1 MFFNYSYKFIIL
13 IVFFSLSLY
22 AQSKKEKEV
31 LNFINARY
39 NGNIDSV
46 EIFLHKEFTY
56 FHSPYIGLGMTT
68 EKGPESIF
76 VKKVSPFIKATI
88 KPKVN
93 DVIVEVNNIKVEMNK
108 NYDIIKSN
116 INGALGDSIEFL
128 FSRNDTTFNSKI
140 FLTKQQFKQ
149 NSTSF
154 LTDIKLYAD
163 RWYEYDFDLKDI
175 LSKKNKFVVHY
186 EWEGSLFE
194 GGQIYSFKAIEII
207 KTSSRNNKIVSIEA
221 VWTEKQFIDQ
231 FK

>member
-1 MFFNYSYKFIIL
+1 MIFKYSYKLIIT
-13 IVFFSLSLY
+13 VTFFSLSLY
-22 AQSKKEKEV
+22 AQNKKEREV
-31 LNFINARY
+31 LNFIHARY

-46 EIFLHKEFTY
+46 KMFLHKEFTY
-56 FHSPYIGLGMTT
+56 FHSPYIGMGMTT
-68 EKGPESIF
+68 EEGPEGIF
-76 VKKVSPFIKATI
+76 VDKVSPFIKATI

-93 DVIVEVNNIKVEMNK
+93 DIIVEVNNIKVEMNK
-108 NYDIIKSN
+108 NYDIIKRN

-140 FLTKQQFKQ
+140 FLTEQQFKQ
-149 NSTSF
+149 NSISF

-175 LSKKNKFVVHY
+175 ISKKNKFVVHY
-186 EWEGSLFE
+186 EWEGSLIE
-194 GGQIYSFKAIEII
+194 GGQNYSFKAIEII

-231 FK
+231 FR

>member
-1 MFFNYSYKFIIL
+1 MFFKYSYKLIIT
-13 IVFFSLSLY
+13 VTFFSLSLY
-22 AQSKKEKEV
+22 AQNKKEREV
-31 LNFINARY
+31 LNFIHARY

-46 EIFLHKEFTY
+46 KMFLHEEFTY
-56 FHSPYIGLGMTT
+56 FHSPYIGMGMTT
-68 EKGPESIF
+68 EERPEGIF
-76 VKKVSPFIKATI
+76 VDKVSPFIKATI

-93 DVIVEVNNIKVEMNK
+93 DIIVEVNNIKVEMNK
-108 NYDIIKSN
+108 NYDIIKRN

-128 FSRNDTTFNSKI
+128 FLRNDTTFNSKI
-140 FLTKQQFKQ
+140 FLTEQQFKQ
-149 NSTSF
+149 NSISF

-175 LSKKNKFVVHY
+175 ISKKNKFVVHY
-186 EWEGSLFE
+186 EWEGSLME

-231 FK
+231 FR

>member
-1 MFFNYSYKFIIL
+1 MFFKYSYKLIIT
-13 IVFFSLSLY
+13 VTFFSLSLY
-22 AQSKKEKEV
+22 AQNKKEREV
-31 LNFINARY
+31 LNFIHARY

-46 EIFLHKEFTY
+46 KMFLHEEFTY
-56 FHSPYIGLGMTT
+56 FHSPYIGMGMTT
-68 EKGPESIF
+68 EEGPEGIF
-76 VKKVSPFIKATI
+76 VDKVSPFIKATI

-93 DVIVEVNNIKVEMNK
+93 DIIVEVNNIKVEMNK
-108 NYDIIKSN
+108 NYDIIKRN

-128 FSRNDTTFNSKI
+128 FLRNDTTFNSKI
-140 FLTKQQFKQ
+140 FLTEQQFKQ
-149 NSTSF
+149 NSISF

-175 LSKKNKFVVHY
+175 ISKKNKFVIHY
-186 EWEGSLFE
+186 EWEGSLME

-231 FK
+231 FR

>member
-1 MFFNYSYKFIIL
+1 MFFKYSYKLII
-13 IVFFSLSLY
+13 IVTFFSLSLY
-22 AQSKKEKEV
+22 AQNKKEREV
-31 LNFINARY
+31 LNFIHARY

-46 EIFLHKEFTY
+46 KMFLHEEFTY
-56 FHSPYIGLGMTT
+56 FHSPYIGMGMTT
-68 EKGPESIF
+68 EEGPEGIF
-76 VKKVSPFIKATI
+76 VNKVSPFIKATI

-93 DVIVEVNNIKVEMNK
+93 DIIVEVNNIKVKMNK
-108 NYDIIKSN
+108 NYDIIRNN
-116 INGALGDSIEFL
+116 ISGALGDSIEFL
-128 FSRNDTTFNSKI
+128 LSRNDTTFNSKI

-175 LSKKNKFVVHY
+175 ISKKNKFVVHY
-186 EWEGSLFE
+186 EWEGSLIE

-207 KTSSRNNKIVSIEA
+207 KTSSRNNRIVSIEA

-231 FK
+231 FR

>member
-1 MFFNYSYKFIIL
+1 MFFKYSYKLIIT
-13 IVFFSLSLY
+13 VTFFSLSLY
-22 AQSKKEKEV
+22 AQNKKEREV
-31 LNFINARY
+31 LNFIHARY

-46 EIFLHKEFTY
+46 KMFLHEEFTY
-56 FHSPYIGLGMTT
+56 FHSPYIGMGMTT
-68 EKGPESIF
+68 EEGPEGIF
-76 VKKVSPFIKATI
+76 VDKVSPFIKATI

-93 DVIVEVNNIKVEMNK
+93 DIIVEVNNIKVEMNK
-108 NYDIIKSN
+108 NYDIIKRN

-128 FSRNDTTFNSKI
+128 FLRNDTTFNSKI
-140 FLTKQQFKQ
+140 FLTEQQFKQ
-149 NSTSF
+149 NSISF

-175 LSKKNKFVVHY
+175 ISKKNKFVVHY
-186 EWEGSLFE
+186 EWEGSLIE

-231 FK
+231 FR

>member
-1 MFFNYSYKFIIL
+1 MIFKYSYKLIIT
-13 IVFFSLSLY
+13 VTFFSLSLY
-22 AQSKKEKEV
+22 AQNKKEREV
-31 LNFINARY
+31 LNFIHARY

-46 EIFLHKEFTY
+46 KMFLHKEFTY
-56 FHSPYIGLGMTT
+56 FHSPYIGMGMTT
-68 EKGPESIF
+68 EEGPEGIF
-76 VKKVSPFIKATI
+76 VDKVSPFIKATI

-93 DVIVEVNNIKVEMNK
+93 DIIVEVNNIKVEMNK
-108 NYDIIKSN
+108 NYDIIKRN

-128 FSRNDTTFNSKI
+128 FLRNDTTFNSKI
-140 FLTKQQFKQ
+140 FLTEQQFKQ
-149 NSTSF
+149 NSISF

-175 LSKKNKFVVHY
+175 ISKKNKFVVHY
-186 EWEGSLFE
+186 EWEGSLME

-231 FK
+231 FR

>member
-1 MFFNYSYKFIIL
+1 MFFKYSYKLIIT
-13 IVFFSLSLY
+13 VTFFSLSLY
-22 AQSKKEKEV
+22 AQNKKEREV
-31 LNFINARY
+31 LNFIHARY

-46 EIFLHKEFTY
+46 KMFLHEEFTY
-56 FHSPYIGLGMTT
+56 FHSPYIGMGMTT
-68 EKGPESIF
+68 EEGPEGIF
-76 VKKVSPFIKATI
+76 VDKVSPFIKATI

-93 DVIVEVNNIKVEMNK
+93 DIIVEVNNIKVEMNK
-108 NYDIIKSN
+108 NYDIIKRN

-128 FSRNDTTFNSKI
+128 FLRNDTTFNSKI
-140 FLTKQQFKQ
+140 FLTEQQFKQ
-149 NSTSF
+149 NSISF

-175 LSKKNKFVVHY
+175 ISKKNKFVVHY
-186 EWEGSLFE
+186 EWEGSLME

-231 FK
+231 FR

>member
-1 MFFNYSYKFIIL
+1 MFFKYSYKLIIT
-13 IVFFSLSLY
+13 VTFFSLSLY
-22 AQSKKEKEV
+22 AQNKKEREV
-31 LNFINARY
+31 LNFIYARY

-46 EIFLHKEFTY
+46 KMFLHEEFTY
-56 FHSPYIGLGMTT
+56 FHSPYIGMGMTT
-68 EKGPESIF
+68 EEGPEGIF
-76 VKKVSPFIKATI
+76 VDKVSPFIKATI

-93 DVIVEVNNIKVEMNK
+93 DIIVEVNNIKVEMNK
-108 NYDIIKSN
+108 NYDIIKRN

-128 FSRNDTTFNSKI
+128 FLRNDTTFNSKI
-140 FLTKQQFKQ
+140 FLTEQQFKQ
-149 NSTSF
+149 NSISF

-175 LSKKNKFVVHY
+175 ISKKNKFVVHY
-186 EWEGSLFE
+186 EWEGSLIE

-231 FK
+231 FR

>member
-1 MFFNYSYKFIIL
+1 MFYKYSYKLIIT
-13 IVFFSLSLY
+13 VTFFSLSLY
-22 AQSKKEKEV
+22 AQNKKEREV
-31 LNFINARY
+31 LNFIHARY

-46 EIFLHKEFTY
+46 KMFLHEEFTY
-56 FHSPYIGLGMTT
+56 FHSPYIGMGMTT
-68 EKGPESIF
+68 EEGPEGIF
-76 VKKVSPFIKATI
+76 VDKVLPFIKATI
-88 KPKVN
+88 RPKVN
-93 DVIVEVNNIKVEMNK
+93 DIIVEVNNIKVEMNK
-108 NYDIIKSN
+108 NYDIIKRN

-140 FLTKQQFKQ
+140 FLTEQQFKQ
-149 NSTSF
+149 NSISF

-175 LSKKNKFVVHY
+175 ISKKNKFVVHY
-186 EWEGSLFE
+186 EWKGSLME

-231 FK
+231 FR

>member
-1 MFFNYSYKFIIL
+1 MIFKYSYKLIIT
-13 IVFFSLSLY
+13 VTFFSLSLY
-22 AQSKKEKEV
+22 AQNKKEREV
-31 LNFINARY
+31 LNFIHARY

-46 EIFLHKEFTY
+46 KMFLHKEFTY
-56 FHSPYIGLGMTT
+56 FHSPYIGMGMTT
-68 EKGPESIF
+68 EEGPEGIF
-76 VKKVSPFIKATI
+76 VDKVSPFIKATI

-93 DVIVEVNNIKVEMNK
+93 DIIVEVNNIKVEMNK
-108 NYDIIKSN
+108 NYDIIKRN

-140 FLTKQQFKQ
+140 FLTEQQFKQ
-149 NSTSF
+149 NSISF

-175 LSKKNKFVVHY
+175 ISKKNKFVVHY
-186 EWEGSLFE
+186 EWEGSLME

-207 KTSSRNNKIVSIEA
+207 KTSTRNNKIVSIEA

-231 FK
+231 FR

>member
-1 MFFNYSYKFIIL
+1 MIFKYSYKLIIT
-13 IVFFSLSLY
+13 VTFFSLSLY
-22 AQSKKEKEV
+22 AQNKKEREV
-31 LNFINARY
+31 LNFIHARY

-46 EIFLHKEFTY
+46 KIFLHEEFTY
-56 FHSPYIGLGMTT
+56 FHSPYIGMGMTT
-68 EKGPESIF
+68 EEGSEGIF
-76 VKKVSPFIKATI
+76 VNKVSPFIKATI

-93 DVIVEVNNIKVEMNK
+93 DIIVEVNNIKVEMNK
-108 NYDIIKSN
+108 NYDIIKRN

-140 FLTKQQFKQ
+140 FLTEQQFKQ
-149 NSTSF
+149 NSISF

-175 LSKKNKFVVHY
+175 ISKKNKFVVHY
-186 EWEGSLFE
+186 EWEGSLVE
-194 GGQIYSFKAIEII
+194 GGQNYSFKAIEII

>member
-1 MFFNYSYKFIIL
+1 MFFKYSYKLIIT
-13 IVFFSLSLY
+13 VTFFSLSLY
-22 AQSKKEKEV
+22 AQNKKEREV
-31 LNFINARY
+31 LNFIHARY

-46 EIFLHKEFTY
+46 KMFLHEEFTY
-56 FHSPYIGLGMTT
+56 FHSPYIGMGMTT
-68 EKGPESIF
+68 EEGSEGIF
-76 VKKVSPFIKATI
+76 VDKVSPFIKATI

-93 DVIVEVNNIKVEMNK
+93 DIIVEVNNIKVEMNK
-108 NYDIIKSN
+108 NYDIIKRN

-128 FSRNDTTFNSKI
+128 FLRNDTTFNSKI

-149 NSTSF
+149 NSISF

-175 LSKKNKFVVHY
+175 ISKKNKFVVHY
-186 EWEGSLFE
+186 EWEGSLIE

-231 FK
+231 FR

>member
-1 MFFNYSYKFIIL
+1 MFFKYSYKLIIT
-13 IVFFSLSLY
+13 VTFFSLSLY
-22 AQSKKEKEV
+22 AQNKKEREV
-31 LNFINARY
+31 LNFIHARY

-46 EIFLHKEFTY
+46 KMFLHEEFTY
-56 FHSPYIGLGMTT
+56 FHSPYIGMGMTT
-68 EKGPESIF
+68 EEGSEGIF
-76 VKKVSPFIKATI
+76 VDKVSPFIKATI

-93 DVIVEVNNIKVEMNK
+93 DIIVEVNNIKVEMNK
-108 NYDIIKSN
+108 NYDIIKRN

-128 FSRNDTTFNSKI
+128 FLRNDTTFNSKI

-149 NSTSF
+149 NSISF

-175 LSKKNKFVVHY
+175 ISKKNKFVVHY
-186 EWEGSLFE
+186 EWEGSLVE
-194 GGQIYSFKAIEII
+194 GGRNYSFKAIEII

-231 FK
+231 FR

>member
-1 MFFNYSYKFIIL
+1 MFFKYSYKLIIT
-13 IVFFSLSLY
+13 VTFFSLSLY
-22 AQSKKEKEV
+22 AQNKKEREV
-31 LNFINARY
+31 LNFIHARY

-46 EIFLHKEFTY
+46 KMFLHEEFTY
-56 FHSPYIGLGMTT
+56 FHSPYIGMGMTT
-68 EKGPESIF
+68 EEGPEGIF
-76 VKKVSPFIKATI
+76 VDKVSPFIKATI

-93 DVIVEVNNIKVEMNK
+93 DIIVEVNNIKVEMNK
-108 NYDIIKSN
+108 NYDIIKRN

-128 FSRNDTTFNSKI
+128 FLRNDTTFYSKI
-140 FLTKQQFKQ
+140 FLTEQQFKQ
-149 NSTSF
+149 NSISF

-175 LSKKNKFVVHY
+175 ISKKNKFVVHY
-186 EWEGSLFE
+186 EWEGSLME

-231 FK
+231 FR

>member
-1 MFFNYSYKFIIL
+1 MFYKYSYKLIIT
-13 IVFFSLSLY
+13 VTFFSLSLY
-22 AQSKKEKEV
+22 AQNKKEREV
-31 LNFINARY
+31 LNFIHARY

-46 EIFLHKEFTY
+46 KMFLHEEFTY
-56 FHSPYIGLGMTT
+56 FHSPYIGMGMTT
-68 EKGPESIF
+68 EEGPEGIF
-76 VKKVSPFIKATI
+76 VDKVSPFIKATI
-88 KPKVN
+88 RPKVN
-93 DVIVEVNNIKVEMNK
+93 DIIVEVNNIKVEMNK
-108 NYDIIKSN
+108 NYDIIKRN

-140 FLTKQQFKQ
+140 FLTEQQFKQ
-149 NSTSF
+149 NSISF

-175 LSKKNKFVVHY
+175 ISKKNKFVVHY
-186 EWEGSLFE
+186 EWKGSLME

-231 FK
+231 FR